1 MADFIMQ
8 NQIAFYYSLIG
19 AAFMGLTFQPAF
31 RDKMLFNIPIIY
43 ILVGIIGALIGLP
56 VINPMGTE
64 TEAKIVEHAS
74 ELIVIISL
82 AGAGLSIDLKARW
95 RTWQPTWRLLA
106 IAMPLTILCVVWLGV
121 NLAGL
126 SVAGAILLAG
136 ALAPTDPV
144 LARSVSVG
152 SPHSEQNGTRTALT
166 SEAGLNDGL
175 AFPFIWLAVGVALA
189 TGDFSWGSWVLE
201 DVLYRT
207 TAGVIAGLA
216 VGWCLTKILFSS
228 IGDATNNRSNA
239 ALVLLAATF
248 LSYGLAELVHGYG
261 FLSVFISARAARA
274 FTKDTK
280 AEPYENKAHKS
291 ADQLE
296 AILLAVILLW
306 FGTFIGGS
314 LWHVWT
320 WQDFAIAMAVVF
332 VIRPIAAWISLLGH
346 DMEKVD
352 RAKIAFFG
360 IRGMGSIFY
369 AAFGLNQVEFADPE
383 RIWCVISFTI
393 LISALVHGSLAN
405 RWMADAGVDEPDD
418 TEQRNAN
425 TNDKKT
431 A

>member
-1 MADFIMQ
+1 MTDFIMQ

-43 ILVGIIGALIGLP
+43 IVVGIVGALIGLP

-64 TEAKIVEHAS
+64 IEAKIVEHAS

-106 IAMPLTILCVVWLGV
+106 IAMPLTILCVVWLGI

-126 SVAGAILLAG
+126 SVAGAVLLAG

-152 SPHSEQNGTRTALT
+152 SPHSEQDGTRTALT

-175 AFPFIWLAVGVALA
+175 AFPFIWLAVGLALA
-189 TGDFSWGSWVLE
+189 TGDFSWGNWILE
-201 DVLYRT
+201 DVIYRIT
-207 TAGVIAGLA
+207 TGIIAGLA

-274 FTKDTK
+274 LTKDTK
-280 AEPYENKAHKS
+280 AEPYENKTHKS

-296 AILLAVILLW
+296 SILLAVILLW

-320 WQDFAIAMAVVF
+320 WQDFAIALAVVF
-332 VIRPIAAWISLLGH
+332 IIRPLAGWISLLGH
-346 DMEKVD
+346 NMDKTD

-369 AAFGLNQVEFADPE
+369 AAFGLNQVDFANPE

-393 LISALVHGSLAN
+393 LISALVHGSLSN
-405 RWMADAGVDEPDD
+405 RWMTDAGVEETDD
-418 TEQRNAN
+418 TDSENA
-425 TNDKKT
+425 KT
-431 A
+431 GEKETA

>member
-1 MADFIMQ
+1 MTDFIMQ
-8 NQIAFYYSLIG
+8 NQIAFYYTLIG

-31 RDKMLFNIPIIY
+31 RNKMLYNIPIIY
-43 ILVGIIGALIGLP
+43 VLVGIIGALIGLP

-64 TEAKIVEHAS
+64 IEAKIVEHAS

-95 RTWQPTWRLLA
+95 KTWQPTWRLLA
-106 IAMPLTILCVVWLGV
+106 IAMPLTILCVTWLGI

-126 SVAGAILLAG
+126 SVAGAVLLAG

-152 SPHSEQNGTRTALT
+152 SPHSEQDGTRTALT

-175 AFPFIWLAVGVALA
+175 AFPFIWLAVGLALA
-189 TGDFSWGSWVLE
+189 TGDFSWGNWVLE
-201 DVLYRT
+201 DVVYRIAT
-207 TAGVIAGLA
+207 GVIAGLA

-274 FTKDTK
+274 LTKDTK
-280 AEPYENKAHKS
+280 AEPYENKTHKS

-314 LWHVWT
+314 LWYVWI
-320 WQDFAIAMAVVF
+320 WQDLAIALAVVF
-332 VIRPIAAWISLLGH
+332 IIRPLAGWISLLGH
-346 DMEKVD
+346 NMEKID

-369 AAFGLNQVEFADPE
+369 AAFGLNQVDFANPE

-393 LISALVHGSLAN
+393 LVSALVHGSLSN
-405 RWMADAGVDEPDD
+405 RWMADAGVDENDNTD
-418 TEQRNAN
+418 EENAN
-425 TNDKKT
+425 SSDKET